1 MQRMDRMRQ
10 SSLDGS
16 ALRHHFLTAC
26 AVPPHLASRQP
37 PIVRRMPTRSL
48 RHFTRRVSSAQRI
61 LRLAALGAAA
71 LALASASACL
81 NPRTQAA
88 TAQALY
94 DAATEIDGLKG
105 DVAQVQSDLD
115 SLRQVVAHQD
125 TVINRLAAL
134 NNVPR

>member
-1 MQRMDRMRQ
+1 LPRDTAH
-10 SSLDGS
+10 SS
-16 ALRHHFLTAC
+16 AT
-26 AVPPHLASRQP
+26 LANMT
-37 PIVRRMPTRSL
+37 RRM
-48 RHFTRRVSSAQRI
+48 
-61 LRLAALGAAA
+61 LRLAAICASALVLGAATG
-71 LALASASACL
+71 CL

-88 TAQALY
+88 TAQALN